1 MAITIDGSNGISDV
15 RSTTDGSASTPAV
28 RGTDTNTGI
37 FFPAA
42 DTIAFAEGGA
52 EVARF
57 DSSGR
62 LLVNRTATGGSVFD
76 TCKIQVTGNIS
87 VSGSDSELILQN
99 TGSDA
104 RVWRILSASG
114 GGSTAA
120 LRFYD
125 DTASAERMRI
135 TSGGDLSLGGTP
147 AAPPTVANDIFAGG
161 LYLNPNRRTT
171 GSGANTFFDSSSG
184 AIFRS
189 TSSIKYKIDVNDA
202 TYGLLDVLK
211 LRPVTYKGKS
221 DTDGNKV
228 FGGFIAEEID
238 ALGLKEFVEYDSEGN
253 PDSLAYGNMVSLLTK
268 AIQEQQAI
276 ITDLKSRIEA
286 LEQA

>member
-1 MAITIDGSNGISDV
+1 MTITLNG
-15 RSTTDGSASTPAV
+15 TTGITTPAV
-28 RGTDTNTGI
+28 TNDGAYTGDGVVFADGTPSNTLVTTTGGNVGI
-37 FFPAA
+37 GTSSPAGA
-42 DTIAFAEGGA
+42 AGRNLTIYN
-52 EVARF
+52 
-57 DSSGR
+57 SSGQSR
-62 LLVNRTATGGSVFD
+62 AAFKNS
-76 TCKIQVTGNIS
+76 VTGDGANDGFQVGID
-87 VSGSDSELILQN
+87 GDGE
-99 TGSDA
+99 
-104 RVWRILSASG
+104 
-114 GGSTAA
+114 A
-120 LRFYD
+120 LLDQRENLTMRFA
-125 DTASAERMRI
+125 TNAIERMRI
-135 TSGGDLSLGGTP
+135 TSGGDVSLGGTP
-147 AAPPTVANDIFAGG
+147 AAPPTVNNDIFAGG

-268 AIQEQQAI
+268 AIQE
-276 ITDLKSRIEA
+276 LKAELDTVKTELA
-286 LEQA
+286 TLKGTV